1 VGSSKAK
8 SKKAA
13 KTKDKGRTGA
23 TDTRRRRGRVDWFSY
38 DDEP

>member
-8 SKKAA
+8 SKKGA
-13 KTKDKGRTGA
+13 KAKDKSRTGA

-38 DDEP
+38 NDEP